1 MGITA
6 KKPETTFEIVPSG
19 NHVARCYSMIEIGT
33 EEVEYNG
40 EKKKAYKVR
49 VTWELPHEQKVF
61 NEAKGPQPFSV
72 SKDYT
77 LSMHEKANLRHDL
90 QSWRGKAFTDEEAKS
105 FDITKLLGVPCM
117 LNVIHTISKGNG
129 NTYANIAGVT
139 PVPKGMSVPPQ
150 INPSFVLSYDTFDE
164 QAFLGL
170 PDWLRARIE
179 KTPEFKRR
187 LEKFVDTD
195 PGDGF
200 EYEPVSPSDNLPF

>member
-1 MGITA
+1 MSITA
-6 KKPETTFEIVPSG
+6 KKPESNFEIVPAG
-19 NHVARCYSMIEIGT
+19 NHIARCYSMIEIGT

-49 VTWELPHEQKVF
+49 VSWELPNERKVF
-61 NEAKGPQPFSV
+61 NAEKGEQPFIV

-90 QSWRGKAFTDEEAKS
+90 QSWRGKAFTDEEARA

-117 LNVIHTISKGNG
+117 LNVIHNVSKANG

-139 PVPKGMSVPPQ
+139 PIPKGIPIPDQV
-150 INPSFVLSYDTFDE
+150 NKSFVLSYDNFDE
-164 QAFLGL
+164 AAFQGL
-170 PDWLRARIE
+170 PDWLRERIE
-179 KTPEFKRR
+179 KTPEYRKRND
-187 LEKFVDTD
+187 KFIDTD

-200 EYEPVSPSDNLPF
+200 ELEPITSEDLPF